1 MENTGSIGSNV
12 RKCRQRKGLTQEV
25 LAEKVGIST
34 NYLGAIERG
43 EKIPALETLVD
54 IINVLEVSSDEI
66 LYGVIKVGYVIQSSI
81 ITEKVNKLSDKDRK
95 RIFDVIDVEIRHS
108 IQEKP

>member
-1 MENTGSIGSNV
+1 MENAGSIGSNI

-25 LAEKVGIST
+25 LAELAGIST

-43 EKIPALETLVD
+43 EKIPALDTLVD
-54 IINVLEVSSDEI
+54 IINVLEVSADEI
-66 LYGVIKVGYVIQSSI
+66 LYGVIKRGYVVQSSI
-81 ITEKVNKLSDKDRK
+81 VTEKINKLTDKDKR
-95 RIFDVIDVEIRHS
+95 RIFDIIDVEIKHS

>member
-1 MENTGSIGSNV
+1 MENAGSIGSNI

-25 LAEKVGIST
+25 LAELVGISK

-43 EKIPALETLVD
+43 EKIPALDTLVD
-54 IINVLEVSSDEI
+54 IINVLEVSADEI
-66 LYGVIKVGYVIQSSI
+66 LYGVIKMGYVVQSSI
-81 ITEKVNKLSDKDRK
+81 VTEKINKLTDKDKR
-95 RIFDVIDVEIRHS
+95 RIFDIIDVEIRHS

>member
-12 RKCRQRKGLTQEV
+12 RKCRQRKGFTQEM
-25 LAEKVGIST
+25 LAERAGIST

-54 IINVLEVSSDEI
+54 IINALEVSADEI
-66 LYGVIKVGYVIQSSI
+66 LYGVIKMGYVVQSSM